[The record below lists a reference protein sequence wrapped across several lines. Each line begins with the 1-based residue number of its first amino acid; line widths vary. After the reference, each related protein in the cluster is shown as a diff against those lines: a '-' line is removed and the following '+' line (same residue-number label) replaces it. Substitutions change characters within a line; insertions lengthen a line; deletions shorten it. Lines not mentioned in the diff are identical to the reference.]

1 MAAGSFCSIGIV
13 LWALSQLGYNGCQIV
28 RALKEQAYNLGLLTI
43 LRALCCGVTAFLL
56 KPKYE
61 DVWASGL
68 SSAQDVEGV
77 GEPLGVSWTSRGR
90 QEEATQ
96 L

>member
-1 MAAGSFCSIGIV
+1 M
-13 LWALSQLGYNGCQIV
+13 LWALSQLGYNGSKIV
-28 RALKEQAYNLGLLTI
+28 SALKEQAYNLGLVTI

-68 SSAQDVEGV
+68 RSAQDVEGAE
-77 GEPLGVSWTSRGR
+77 EPLGVSWTHQGR
-90 QEEATQ
+90 QEVVTQ

>member
-1 MAAGSFCSIGIV
+1 M
-13 LWALSQLGYNGCQIV
+13 LWALSQLWYNGSKIV
-28 RALKEQAYNLGLLTI
+28 SALREQAYNLGLVTI

-61 DVWASGL
+61 DIWALGPR
-68 SSAQDVEGV
+68 SARDVEGA

-96 L
+96 V

>member
-1 MAAGSFCSIGIV
+1 M
-13 LWALSQLGYNGCQIV
+13 LWALSQLGYNGSKIV
-28 RALKEQAYNLGLLTI
+28 SALKEQAYNLGLVTI
-43 LRALCCGVTAFLL
+43 LRVLCCGVTAFLL

-68 SSAQDVEGV
+68 RSTQEVEGA
-77 GEPLGVSWTSRGR
+77 GEPLGVSWTNWRR
-90 QEEATQ
+90 PEEATE